1 MFELTKSILNIEI
14 MSEKSSALVAKH
26 LHDRDDLKKEGRDS
40 GLVAGQEDLALE
52 MATKIYEHATR
63 GGITA
68 LIFCVS
74 TKKRTKETAE
84 MVRDSLKNKLVKL
97 HVFVEE
103 DADLREMDQGTF
115 TLPENYVA
123 GDGFDGLKL
132 AWKALSA
139 ETFDADNPSKD
150 NLDYHFGDP
159 LRQADGTYKY
169 PELDAYFSKYGESYR
184 DILLRLYSC
193 VIKLS
198 ENKERYGDRMLP
210 VIFTHGQPY
219 QVFRDLAEVADMI
232 KNQGLKL
239 IPGELPRICQ
249 GIYKA
254 RVAREG
260 TIPPGKVDIVSIEY
274 ANDSEIISL
283 LKQEMALLEQVH

>member
-1 MFELTKSILNIEI
+1 
-14 MSEKSSALVAKH
+14 MSEKPHAFVAKH
-26 LHDRDDLKKEGRDS
+26 LHDRDDLQKEGRDS
-40 GLVAGQEDLALE
+40 GLIPGQENLAAE
-52 MATKIYEHATR
+52 MATKLYEHATEK
-63 GGITA
+63 GYKA

-84 MVRDSLKNKLVKL
+84 MVRDSLRNRPSKL
-97 HVFVEE
+97 HVLIEE

-115 TLPENYVA
+115 ALPAGYKA
-123 GDGFDGLKL
+123 GDSFDGLTL

-139 ETFDADNPSKD
+139 ETFNADDPSKD

-159 LRQADGTYKY
+159 LRQADGTFKY
-169 PELDAYFSKYGESYR
+169 PELDAYFSGYGESYR

-232 KNQGLKL
+232 KNQGFKL
-239 IPGELPRICQ
+239 APGELPRVCQ
-249 GIYKA
+249 SVYKA

-260 TIPPGKVDIVSIEY
+260 TIPPGKVDPVSIEY
-274 ANDSEIISL
+274 ADDPDVISI
-283 LKQEMALLEQVH
+283 LKQEMVLLEQLHQGN